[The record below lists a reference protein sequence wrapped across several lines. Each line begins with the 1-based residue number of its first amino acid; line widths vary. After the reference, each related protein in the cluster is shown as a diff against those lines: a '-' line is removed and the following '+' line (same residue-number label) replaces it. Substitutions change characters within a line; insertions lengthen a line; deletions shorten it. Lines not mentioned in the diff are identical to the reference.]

1 MVALGV
7 SSSTSGDGYGDGYGA
22 GDGAGYGYGYGSGD
36 GSGDGDGSGSGDG
49 SGDGYGYG
57 YGDGDGYGAGSGY
70 GAGEREAYAAAL
82 LAPYAAQSGGRV
94 AWWRS
99 DADGCS
105 ANGGGGSGTP
115 AHLGVV
121 EEVAGPLE
129 LCTDR
134 ALHAT
139 TAPWA
144 WRGKRLWIVALYG
157 EVQERDENKLG
168 ALKREILAEVRPNPW
183 A

>member
-7 SSSTSGDGYGDGYGA
+7 SSSTSGDGY
-22 GDGAGYGYGYGSGD
+22 
-36 GSGDGDGSGSGDG
+36 
-49 SGDGYGYG
+49 
-57 YGDGDGYGAGSGY
+57 GDGYGAGSGY

-99 DADGCS
+99 DAQRQPC
-105 ANGGGGSGTP
+105 NGGRGRTVARPG
-115 AHLGVV
+115 LV
-121 EEVAGPLE
+121 EEVVGPLE
-129 LCTDR
+129 LCTDH

-139 TAPWA
+139 MAPWA
-144 WRGKRLWIVALYG
+144 WRGERLWIVALYG

>member
-7 SSSTSGDGYGDGYGA
+7 SSSTSGDGYGAGY
-22 GDGAGYGYGYGSGD
+22 GAGYGYG
-36 GSGDGDGSGSGDG
+36 
-49 SGDGYGYG
+49 
-57 YGDGDGYGAGSGY
+57 SGY
-70 GAGEREAYAAAL
+70 GEREAYAAAL

-99 DADGCS
+99 DAQRQPC
-105 ANGGGGSGTP
+105 NGGRGRTVARPG
-115 AHLGVV
+115 LV
-121 EEVAGPLE
+121 EEVVGPLE
-129 LCTDR
+129 LCTDH

-139 TAPWA
+139 MAPWA
-144 WRGKRLWIVALYG
+144 WRGERLWIVALYG
-157 EVQERDENKLG
+157 EVQERDEKLG